1 MPFTLTRPIA
11 EIRLGIGTI
20 HEKWEWISGT
30 PVNLFASDLQN
41 EDSCFVD
48 SSIIPDENFFSLIQN
63 LRQGQALISGDRFLA
78 ARTLNADQSAWKDLK
93 TIEVQM
99 PKTVDRLW
107 KIFQLNGREIRRDF
121 HRITKGRSSEV
132 LNDPFT
138 RIYNPADVFIEP
150 GVSVKAAIINAES
163 GPVYLG
169 KNSQVLEGAVIRGP
183 FALGED
189 SVISMSAVIR
199 GDTSVG
205 PYCRV
210 GGEINNTVFF
220 SHTNKA
226 HHGFLGNSVVG
237 SWCNLGAGTTASNM
251 KNNFKNIRLWND
263 WSNDYEDTGLQFCGL
278 MMGDYATAAINT
290 SFNTATWVGA
300 GARVIGA
307 GFPPARIPHFVQG
320 GSEGFKTISLQDIT
334 ESVSRFFNLKKKEFS
349 ESDKKLLA
357 QAFVL
362 AAELGNSGSSK
373 LPE

>member
-20 HEKWEWISGT
+20 HEKWKWISGT
-30 PVNLFASDLQN
+30 TVRLFPSDLQN

-48 SSIIPDENFFSLIQN
+48 SSVIPDDNFFSFIQN
-63 LRQGQALISGDRFLA
+63 LHQGEALISGDRFLA
-78 ARTLNADQSAWKDLK
+78 ARTPNTDQSAWKDLK
-93 TIEVQM
+93 TIEIQM
-99 PKTVDRLW
+99 PETVDRLW

-121 HRITKGRSSEV
+121 HRITKGRSSEM

-150 GVSVKAAIINAES
+150 GASVKAVIINAES

-169 KNSQVLEGAVIRGP
+169 KNSRVLEGAVIQGP

-189 SVISMSAVIR
+189 SVISMSAVMR

-210 GGEINNTVFF
+210 GGEINNSVFF

-237 SWCNLGAGTTASNM
+237 SWCNLGAGTSSSNM
-251 KNNFKNIRLWND
+251 KNNFKNIRLWDD
-263 WSNDYEDTGLQFCGL
+263 WSNDFEDTALQFCGL

-307 GFPPARIPHFVQG
+307 EFPPTRIPHFVQG
-320 GSEGFKTISLQDIT
+320 GSGGFKAISLQDIT

-349 ESDKKLLA
+349 EFDKKLLA
-357 QAFVL
+357 QAFAL